1 MRPYTPHHYEYITI
15 ENIDVKITNFININ
29 PWTQFFDLKDRKD
42 IPLSYADHV
51 TMKNCKCECETY
63 FNVEPNKAQ
72 YELSDFTFENLDIRA
87 KNDDFKADAVENM
100 KIINVNIVTQV

>member
-1 MRPYTPHHYEYITI
+1 
-15 ENIDVKITNFININ
+15 
-29 PWTQFFDLKDRKD
+29 
-42 IPLSYADHV
+42 DHV

-63 FNVEPNKAQ
+63 FNVYPKKAQ

-87 KNDDFKADAVENM
+87 KNDGFKADAVENM

>member
-1 MRPYTPHHYEYITI
+1 MEKIGKQYVLTAYGILDDGKLYTKEI
-15 ENIDVKITNFININ
+15 
-29 PWTQFFDLKDRKD
+29 KDRKD

-72 YELSDFTFENLDIRA
+72 YELSDFTFENLDIWA
-87 KNDDFKADAVENM
+87 KNDGFKADAVENM

>member
-1 MRPYTPHHYEYITI
+1 MECPNRTLHSYTNT
-15 ENIDVKITNFININ
+15 
-29 PWTQFFDLKDRKD
+29 
-42 IPLSYADHV
+42 ADHV

-87 KNDDFKADAVENM
+87 KNDGFKADAVENM

>member
-1 MRPYTPHHYEYITI
+1 MDT
-15 ENIDVKITNFININ
+15 V
-29 PWTQFFDLKDRKD
+29 FDLKDRKD

-87 KNDDFKADAVENM
+87 KMMALRQM
-100 KIINVNIVTQV
+100 RWKI